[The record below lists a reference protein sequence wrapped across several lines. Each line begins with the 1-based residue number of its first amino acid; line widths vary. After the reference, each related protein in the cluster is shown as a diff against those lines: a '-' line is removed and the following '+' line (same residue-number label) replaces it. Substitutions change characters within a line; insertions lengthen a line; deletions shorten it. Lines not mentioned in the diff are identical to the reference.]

1 MLIKGR
7 WAWAVLIVMFLSLGV
22 NFFMLGFLVRG
33 GSPWMHILRNA
44 PPIAGMLEDFPPD
57 LRRTIGRQ
65 LRQDREAIRASV
77 DAIRSKRQ
85 EIAAAFRAPVVD
97 VNEVRGLMR
106 EVRELTVKLQ
116 ERAQETLLTT
126 VNRLP
131 AAERARIGERHGE
144 HPPWR

>member
-1 MLIKGR
+1 MLIKRR

-22 NFFMLGFLVRG
+22 NFFMLGFLVR

-65 LRQDREAIRASV
+65 LRQDRDAIRASV

-85 EIAAAFRAPVVD
+85 EIAAAFRSPVID
-97 VNEVRGLMR
+97 VNQVRGLMR
-106 EVRELTVKLQ
+106 DVRELTVKLQ
-116 ERAQETLLTT
+116 EQAQETILTS
-126 VNRLP
+126 VSQLP

-144 HPPWR
+144 GARWR

>member
-33 GSPWMHILRNA
+33 SPWGHFWRKGPA
-44 PPIAGMLEDFPPD
+44 IAGMLEDFPPD
-57 LRRTIGRQ
+57 MRRTIGRQ
-65 LRQDREAIRASV
+65 LRQDRDAIRAST

-85 EIAAAFRAPVVD
+85 QIAAALRSPVIDVD
-97 VNEVRGLMR
+97 DVRGLMR
-106 EVRELTVKLQ
+106 DVRELTVTLQ
-116 ERAQETLLTT
+116 ERAQETILTT
-126 VNRLP
+126 VNKLP

-144 HPPWR
+144 GGRWR

>member
-33 GSPWMHILRNA
+33 SPWPHFFRSG

-65 LRQDREAIRASV
+65 LRQDRDAIRASV

-85 EIAAAFRAPVVD
+85 EIAAAFRSPVID
-97 VNEVRGLMR
+97 VNQVRGLMR
-106 EVRELTVKLQ
+106 DVRELTVKLQ
-116 ERAQETLLTT
+116 EQAQETILTS
-126 VNRLP
+126 VSQLP

-144 HPPWR
+144 GSRWR